1 MKWKPKL
8 SFTVLY
14 CKYLLYSK
22 LPLHLSDRRVIFSC
36 EQMKGKIHVLIMVM
50 TLRIQAKVG
59 RLHRI
64 DSKLRANS

>member
-1 MKWKPKL
+1 
-8 SFTVLY
+8 
-14 CKYLLYSK
+14 
-22 LPLHLSDRRVIFSC
+22 
-36 EQMKGKIHVLIMVM
+36 MKGKIHVLIMVM

>member
-1 MKWKPKL
+1 MKSKPKL

-14 CKYLLYSK
+14 CK